1 MNKTLLII
9 KREYLSRVKKK
20 SFIIMT
26 ILGPVLMAATIILP
40 AFLADWSEATHKRV
54 AVLDETGWFYEKF
67 DDQEN
72 ITFYYLHD
80 DLETSKNKTISQKG
94 DLLLYIPRTELNIPV
109 NAELFS
115 VKQPGLNVTS
125 YIRSVMKAE
134 VENKKL
140 LASGI
145 DPDVLKSTKARI
157 NLATIRIEE
166 GGIEKKS
173 NTEVEVGLSIF
184 AGIMIYFFIFLF
196 GAQVLKG
203 VMEEKSSRIVE
214 VIISSVKPTQLML
227 GKIIGIALVGLTQFF
242 LWIILTGLFLG
253 IFQAGIFTGDMQENF
268 MPFNQSNTIV
278 EQSTPPTTS
287 PVEMDEFTMITEII
301 SSINF
306 KVMIFSFIFY
316 FLGGFL
322 LYASLFAAIG
332 GAVDQDADTQQ
343 FMLPVSIPLVFSVMM
358 VGVITSQPD
367 GPVALWMSFIP
378 FTSPVIMMMRIPFG
392 VPMWQ
397 IWTSAALLISG
408 FIATTWLAGKIYRT
422 GILMYGKKVNYA
434 EIWKWLR
441 NKY

>member
-26 ILGPVLMAATIILP
+26 ILGPILMAATIILP

-54 AVLDETGWFYEKF
+54 AVLDETEWFYEKF

-72 ITFYYLHD
+72 ITFYYLTD
-80 DLETSKNKTISQKG
+80 DLETSKEKTISQKG

-115 VKQPGLNVTS
+115 VKQPGLHITS
-125 YIRSVMKAE
+125 YIRSVMKTE
-134 VENKKL
+134 IENKKL

-145 DPDVLKSTKARI
+145 DPEVLKSTKVHI

-184 AGIMIYFFIFLF
+184 AGILIYFFIFMF

-242 LWIILTGLFLG
+242 LWIILTGVFLG
-253 IFQAGIFTGDMQENF
+253 IFQAGIFQGDMQDSL
-268 MPFNQSNTIV
+268 MPFSKSNPMV
-278 EQSTPPTTS
+278 EQTAPAGS
-287 PVEMDEFTMITEII
+287 PAEIDEFAMVTEII
-301 SSINF
+301 NGINF
-306 KVMIFSFIFY
+306 RVMIFSFIFY

-367 GPVALWMSFIP
+367 GPLALWMSFIP

-397 IWTSAALLISG
+397 IWTSAALLITG
-408 FIATTWLAGKIYRT
+408 FIATTWMAGKIYRT